1 MPEQMV
7 CTPKLLPRHKWQS
20 AAKIATEIN
29 PINHPPI
36 ERLVRVVAGFSP
48 TPEHISVLT
57 TKYWGVAGLRLTVGF
72 LDNPP
77 ADLRARILLH
87 MNAWSKTANVAFVE
101 TKTDPQVRIARQA
114 GDGYWSYVGTDLLII
129 DKSEPTM
136 NLDSFTMKTPESEF
150 HRVVRHET
158 GHTMGFPHE
167 HMRRQLVDRIDV
179 AKAIDY
185 FKRTQGWDA
194 NMVRMQVLTA
204 IEESSLLGTPDADPN
219 SIMC

>member
-87 MNAWSKTANVAFVE
+87 MNAWSRTANVTFVE
-101 TKTDPQVRIARQA
+101 SKTDPKVRITRQ
-114 GDGYWSYVGTDLLII
+114 GGQQ
-129 DKSEPTM
+129 
-136 NLDSFTMKTPESEF
+136 
-150 HRVVRHET
+150 VVRHET

-167 HMRRQLVDRIDV
+167 HMRR
-179 AKAIDY
+179 
-185 FKRTQGWDA
+185 
-194 NMVRMQVLTA
+194 
-204 IEESSLLGTPDADPN
+204 E
-219 SIMC
+219 